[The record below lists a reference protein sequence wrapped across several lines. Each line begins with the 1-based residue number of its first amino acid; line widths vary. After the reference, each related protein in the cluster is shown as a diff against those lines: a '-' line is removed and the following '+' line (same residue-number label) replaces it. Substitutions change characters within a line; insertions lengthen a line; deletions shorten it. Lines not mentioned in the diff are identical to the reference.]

1 MGGGLRPG
9 VISCSPD
16 RQRLLQCRL
25 TSLGFLHQRFG
36 ICDCAFEI
44 WRHLVFGIWNF
55 KAAQVSSA
63 ASWFVRTGSI
73 CFIWSHLIQ
82 IFQCSYLKEVS
93 TGWFYIHIFATED
106 MAGGTEVSFVEL
118 ILIFRVIFSDTYLL
132 SQRSIQVQQISVFFT
147 SSSLSV
153 NLADANSFGYF
164 KLVFYFGPLIC
175 SKYPVGKTWIFIIII
190 GIPIPVKF

>member
-1 MGGGLRPG
+1 MITLAFGIGLNSLKRKTMWGGLRPG

-25 TSLGFLHQRFG
+25 TSLAFLHQRFG

-118 ILIFRVIFSDTYLL
+118 ILIFRVIFSFYWHLSSFSTFNSSSTDFCLFYLL
-132 SQRSIQVQQISVFFT
+132 IVVSESCWCKQFW
-147 SSSLSV
+147 L
-153 NLADANSFGYF
+153 L
-164 KLVFYFGPLIC
+164 
-175 SKYPVGKTWIFIIII
+175 
-190 GIPIPVKF
+190 